1 MSLWSRLQD
10 ATRRRKSRN
19 FAQELSNQF
28 FVSPMCSDY
37 ENLFAQVRPLID
49 EMKCVMPYGVT
60 DRGTK
65 LPEART
71 PELAWLKN
79 PNDDMGWSEFA
90 DLMFATWLTED
101 ELDIHLWKDKR
112 GNVIGYTVIPPECR
126 IYLGYGRWEWQVMTT
141 DGVEILDEE
150 QVMRL
155 RFSRSPRDVQR
166 GVSPA
171 SSVKVWAQIDD
182 LIAQYQRAYFE
193 NGAIPATITFITAST
208 EAKYLATRKELESK
222 LKGARNRNK
231 TVYAWRQFDND
242 TGQSVDQV
250 EVKTIQGNNST
261 LAIKEIVDI
270 VNDRLNKAVGVSN
283 FILGDDSSAKY
294 DNAELSDHQFT
305 KRRVYPALVSF
316 WNQFQHELDRLTGGL
331 GYGIS
336 FDIEIPELTEREKA
350 KAEIAR
356 IRGEALVNLISA
368 GSSAEAAVQ
377 ALDLPGTWIAAAQGV
392 YNKGLAGQLLAPVAI
407 DYDAPKPVKS
417 TNDGKEDE
425 SELTDPLENLETID
439 IIHGH
444 NCSCHHSLDALPE
457 MTAEEKAVYNLLIE
471 LGEALMDQGEKSV
484 DIDKVIAE
492 MTAILEEDAKNGAIE
507 GAKALEMLAD
517 KDIAGEILKTIS
529 NGEVYISQALSDRL
543 ATRANSLV
551 KGYAD
556 VVQNKIDEVL
566 LGEETLSA
574 SEIASRLSDVMPR
587 SRAELIARNE
597 TVYAIKSGRLEQ
609 DEKLS
614 EKYGLQ
620 VKLVWRTSH
629 DSKVCPICAAMD
641 GQTVDLG
648 KAFSDV
654 VKTEDGE
661 IVAWEHNS
669 WNDNGKIPDAHVN
682 CVLGDTLIGA
692 DNVKAATKMNYSGDI
707 VKLETRSGKV
717 LSVTPNHILL
727 TQRGWVAAKNIQKT
741 DKVITNSDRVKNLSA
756 DNAVDGNQ
764 TTIADEFVSLEKA
777 SGVVAVEVPVTAKDF
792 KGDAVADEKV
802 KVILPQSFLRNKTD
816 TSSSEF
822 GSYLPLVGGKLA
834 DSTLSGFSSI
844 DQLLVGVL
852 LATNGIVGSECK
864 SLSLLGSGG
873 SHSDIHRFTSSTAYN
888 ARLNEAKSN
897 SSTADIETLSKSF
910 LADAGLIEFDDV
922 ISVEIYSVHDTPVYD
937 LETTSTL
944 YTANGIISSNC
955 RCYFDEELV

>member
-28 FVSPMCSDY
+28 FVNPMCSDY
-37 ENLFAQVRPLID
+37 ENLFAQIRPLID
-49 EMKCVMPYGVT
+49 EMKCIMPYGVT

-141 DGVEILDEE
+141 EGVEILDEE

-155 RFSRSPRDVQR
+155 RFSRSPRDAQR

-336 FDIEIPELTEREKA
+336 FDIEIPELTERRSRSA
-350 KAEIAR
+350 
-356 IRGEALVNLISA
+356 GA
-368 GSSAEAAVQ
+368 GSS
-377 ALDLPGTWIAAAQGV
+377 
-392 YNKGLAGQLLAPVAI
+392 
-407 DYDAPKPVKS
+407 
-417 TNDGKEDE
+417 
-425 SELTDPLENLETID
+425 
-439 IIHGH
+439 
-444 NCSCHHSLDALPE
+444 
-457 MTAEEKAVYNLLIE
+457 
-471 LGEALMDQGEKSV
+471 
-484 DIDKVIAE
+484 
-492 MTAILEEDAKNGAIE
+492 
-507 GAKALEMLAD
+507 
-517 KDIAGEILKTIS
+517 
-529 NGEVYISQALSDRL
+529 
-543 ATRANSLV
+543 
-551 KGYAD
+551 
-556 VVQNKIDEVL
+556 
-566 LGEETLSA
+566 
-574 SEIASRLSDVMPR
+574 
-587 SRAELIARNE
+587 
-597 TVYAIKSGRLEQ
+597 
-609 DEKLS
+609 
-614 EKYGLQ
+614 
-620 VKLVWRTSH
+620 
-629 DSKVCPICAAMD
+629 
-641 GQTVDLG
+641 
-648 KAFSDV
+648 
-654 VKTEDGE
+654 
-661 IVAWEHNS
+661 
-669 WNDNGKIPDAHVN
+669 
-682 CVLGDTLIGA
+682 
-692 DNVKAATKMNYSGDI
+692 
-707 VKLETRSGKV
+707 
-717 LSVTPNHILL
+717 
-727 TQRGWVAAKNIQKT
+727 
-741 DKVITNSDRVKNLSA
+741 
-756 DNAVDGNQ
+756 
-764 TTIADEFVSLEKA
+764 
-777 SGVVAVEVPVTAKDF
+777 
-792 KGDAVADEKV
+792 
-802 KVILPQSFLRNKTD
+802 
-816 TSSSEF
+816 
-822 GSYLPLVGGKLA
+822 
-834 DSTLSGFSSI
+834 
-844 DQLLVGVL
+844 
-852 LATNGIVGSECK
+852 
-864 SLSLLGSGG
+864 
-873 SHSDIHRFTSSTAYN
+873 
-888 ARLNEAKSN
+888 
-897 SSTADIETLSKSF
+897 
-910 LADAGLIEFDDV
+910 
-922 ISVEIYSVHDTPVYD
+922 
-937 LETTSTL
+937 
-944 YTANGIISSNC
+944 
-955 RCYFDEELV
+955 

>member
-49 EMKCVMPYGVT
+49 EMKCVMPYGVGKNGA
-60 DRGTK
+60 R

-79 PNDDMGWSEFA
+79 PNDDMGWAEFA

-155 RFSRSPRDVQR
+155 RFSRSPRDAQR

-270 VNDRLNKAVGVSN
+270 VSDRLNKAVGVSN

-305 KRRVYPALVSF
+305 KRRVYTALVSF

-377 ALDLPGTWIAAAQGV
+377 ALDLPDTWTAAAQGV

-425 SELTDPLENLETID
+425 SEPTDPLENLETID

-556 VVQNKIDEVL
+556 VVQEKMNEVL
-566 LGEETLSA
+566 LSEETLSA

-609 DEKLS
+609 DEKLA

-641 GQTVDLG
+641 GETVDLG

-654 VKTEDGE
+654 VKSEDGE

-682 CVLGDTLIGA
+682 CVLGDTLVIA
-692 DNVKAATKMNYSGDI
+692 DNVKAATKMNYSGNI
-707 VKLETRSGKV
+707 VKLKTKSGKV

-741 DKVITNSDRVKNLSA
+741 DKVVANSDRVKNLSGDDA
-756 DNAVDGNQ
+756 INGNQ

-792 KGDAVADEKV
+792 KGDAFTDEKV

-816 TSSSEF
+816 SSSSEF
-822 GSYLPLVGGKLA
+822 GRYLPLVCGELA

-873 SHSDIHRFTSSTAYN
+873 GHSDIHRFTSSTAYN
-888 ARLNEAKSN
+888 TRLNEAKSN

-922 ISVEIYSVHDTPVYD
+922 VSVEIDTVHNTPVYD

>member
-28 FVSPMCSDY
+28 FISPLCSDY

-49 EMKCVMPYGVT
+49 EMKCIMPYGVT

-101 ELDIHLWKDKR
+101 ELDIHLWRDKR
-112 GNVIGYTVIPPECR
+112 GRVIGYTIIPPECR

-155 RFSRSPRDVQR
+155 RYSRSPRDVQR

-171 SSVKVWAQIDD
+171 SAVKVWAQIDD

-270 VNDRLNKAVGVSN
+270 VNDRLNKAIGVSN

-377 ALDLPGTWIAAAQGV
+377 ALDLPDTWLAAAQGV
-392 YNKGLAGQLLAPVAI
+392 YNKGLTGQLLAPLAI

-417 TNDGKEDE
+417 TNDSKEDE
-425 SELTDPLENLETID
+425 SQPTDPLESLETID
-439 IIHGH
+439 VIHGH
-444 NCSCHHSLDALPE
+444 NCACHHSLDALPE
-457 MTAEEKAVYNLLIE
+457 MTEDEKAVYNLLIE
-471 LGEALMDQGEKSV
+471 LGEALIDQGGKSV
-484 DIDKVIAE
+484 DLDEVITK
-492 MTAILEEDAKNGAIE
+492 MTEILEEDAKNGAID

-529 NGEVYISQALSDRL
+529 DGEIYISQALSDRL
-543 ATRANSLV
+543 ATRADSLV

-556 VVQNKIDEVL
+556 VVQDKINQVL
-566 LGEETLSA
+566 VSGEALSA

-609 DEKLS
+609 DEKIA

-629 DSKVCPICAAMD
+629 DSKVCPVCAAMD
-641 GQTVDLG
+641 GQTIDLG

-682 CVLGDTLIGA
+682 CVLGDTKVLADGA
-692 DNVKAATKMNYSGDI
+692 KVATRMNYSGEV
-707 VKLETRSGKV
+707 VKLSTKNGRTITT
-717 LSVTPNHILL
+717 TPNHILL
-727 TQRGWVAAKNIQKT
+727 TARGWVLAKNITKSDQ
-741 DKVITNSDRVKNLSA
+741 VIAYSDRVKPFMGN
-756 DNAVDGNQ
+756 NTIDGDIP
-764 TTIADEFVSLEKA
+764 TISEQFITA
-777 SGVVAVEVPVTAKDF
+777 SESDGVVSSKMPSTTKDF
-792 KGDAVADEKV
+792 KGDGIKDEEID
-802 KVILPQSFLRNKTD
+802 VIFVDGLLSNEGNTSFDKLNTKLPFIS
-816 TSSSEF
+816 
-822 GSYLPLVGGKLA
+822 GSIQDDSLSGI
-834 DSTLSGFSSI
+834 STL
-844 DQLLVGVL
+844 DQLLMGT
-852 LATNGIVGSECK
+852 LAASHGIMGSDCEA
-864 SLSLLGSGG
+864 LALLGSEG
-873 SHSDIHRFTSSTAYN
+873 SHASTHRLTSTTAYN
-888 ARLNEAKSN
+888 ARLLEAKSN
-897 SSTADIETLSKSF
+897 RSTTTTKSF
-910 LADAGLIEFDDV
+910 RNSFLTNTGLIEFDDV
-922 ISVEIYSVHDTPVYD
+922 VSVEIDTVHNTPVYD

-944 YTANGIISSNC
+944 YAANGIVSSNC